1 MDHRFWR
8 RRCTLFGP
16 CATPCFYWRRDWRA
30 PRKHKGEIPSAPKV
44 LKEKKKLV
52 YFLLHYSI
60 IFIVLF
66 YFLLFIY
73 LLCLVRKKLV
83 YLGLSQKASSPYRPD
98 TPVVVFPCPSPAQ
111 MLIVPSPKPSH
122 VKRRRRPL
130 RRCGRSATLP
140 KRQIWLCSCFFFCT
154 NSTTS
159 PKIIHTWRVLENG
172 CVGTWGL
179 DSLIYDFHA
188 SFLRQIS
195 LVLKLFQFI
204 GSFWDIVSDLYD
216 HLPQNFK
223 GFFYFESPILG
234 CHTTRDVFVLG
245 VTADTLSLAILRT
258 FTTRIFASR
267 PLHCNINSALFRLIT
282 R

>member
-1 MDHRFWR
+1 M
-8 RRCTLFGP
+8 FG
-16 CATPCFYWRRDWRA
+16 
-30 PRKHKGEIPSAPKV
+30 
-44 LKEKKKLV
+44 KKK
-52 YFLLHYSI
+52 I
-60 IFIVLF
+60 
-66 YFLLFIY
+66 
-73 LLCLVRKKLV
+73 
-83 YLGLSQKASSPYRPD
+83 GLSGAEPKSVLP
-98 TPVVVFPCPSPAQ
+98 
-111 MLIVPSPKPSH
+111 VPSRHSSGGLSVSLPCSDVDSAEPKAKPREAPPPAPEAVWS
-122 VKRRRRPL
+122 L
-130 RRCGRSATLP
+130 RHAAKTPDLA
-140 KRQIWLCSCFFFCT
+140 LLLFFFCT